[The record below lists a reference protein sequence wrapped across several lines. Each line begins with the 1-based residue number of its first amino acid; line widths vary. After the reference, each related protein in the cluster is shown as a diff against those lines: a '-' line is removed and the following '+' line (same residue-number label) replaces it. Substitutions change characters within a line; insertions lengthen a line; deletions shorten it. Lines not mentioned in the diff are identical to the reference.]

1 MKLVFP
7 LDLALLEALKAEYK
21 KEAER
26 KGNTWLD
33 MKLGDLFI
41 LLQEEQDE
49 VQELINNGDVHDTK
63 ILEELKDSILVSCMV
78 YRVLLADHKGLYKE

>member
-33 MKLGDLFI
+33 MKLGDLFM